1 MAEPIQMKSK
11 ALEIYDHRK
20 VDISR
25 FITGFTLDEAQLQ
38 KDLDRVLR
46 RYGRK
51 EAARRVSEGDTVV
64 LSCRSD
70 APKYQKENL
79 TVPVGKG
86 LFSRALEEQLIGLEA
101 DTEYTLSVEGQPVS
115 LRISRITHTVLPE
128 LTDENV
134 AAFGMEG
141 VSTLAELRR
150 WCIGRQVEGFLLE
163 DENPDEAAAYVWQ
176 EVARRSRIQ
185 RDPEELALVSARADA
200 KVKALPDMGEEG
212 MDPEQ
217 LRQIFLYELD
227 LAAVGAALMERDGK
241 CLTSEDYEAYV
252 ARLKEACPEQT
263 EAQLRQTHSQMDFA
277 MEEYADYLAQT
288 IDRYVASCFR
298 DVLTRE

>member
-1 MAEPIQMKSK
+1 MAEPIQLKSK
-11 ALEIYDHRK
+11 ALKIYDYRK

-25 FITGFTLDEAQLQ
+25 FITGFTVDDAQLRR
-38 KDLDRVLR
+38 DLDRVLR

-51 EAARRVSEGDTVV
+51 ETARQVSEGDTVV

-86 LFSRALEEQLIGLEA
+86 LFSRELEQQLVGLEA
-101 DTEYTLSVEGQPVS
+101 ETEYTLAVESKPVTVC
-115 LRISRITHTVLPE
+115 ISRINHTVLPE

-134 AAFGMEG
+134 NSFGMEG
-141 VSTLAELRR
+141 ISTVADLRR
-150 WCIGRQVEGFLLE
+150 WCVGKQVDGFLLE
-163 DENPDEAAAYVWQ
+163 DENPDEAAAFVWQ

-200 KVKALPDMGEEG
+200 KVKALPDMGKEG

-227 LAAVGAALMERDGK
+227 LAAVGAALMDQDGK
-241 CLTSEDYEAYV
+241 CLTTEDYEGYL
-252 ARLKEACPEQT
+252 ARLAEAYPDKT
-263 EAQLRQTHSQMDFA
+263 DAQIRAEHSQTDYP
-277 MEEYADYLAQT
+277 MEEYADYLAHS
-288 IDRYVASCFR
+288 IVAY
-298 DVLTRE
+298 LAEKEAK